1 MNNVKEI
8 NRNPMTK
15 TKSIF
20 LFAALLVATLANAQ
34 VKKVWTGH
42 ISSFGSDVQV
52 IDLEKGEILGNHFLS
67 WRIMPNNDSYYDIVD
82 ASSLKVVK
90 SFFVQE
96 GDDLFLVDEFDFGP
110 YFVSKGIFTTDG
122 KWAALKLHYNYSN
135 ATPDDLGNPV
145 IDEID
150 IVNEDNAIVAS
161 IPIAD
166 KNISNTEECIK
177 LIKAGRSYYLAIKNP
192 VNKEYDI
199 YALPGSGSAR

>member
-42 ISSFGSDVQV
+42 ISSFGSEIQV
-52 IDLEKGEILGNHFLS
+52 MDLNLIAGNYIASGYLS
-67 WRIMPNNDSYYDIVD
+67 IVD
-82 ASSLKVVK
+82 ASSMKVVK
-90 SFFVQE
+90 SFSVEE

-122 KWAALKLHYNYSN
+122 KWAALKLHFNFLN
-135 ATPDDLGNPV
+135 DMDDPV
-145 IDEID
+145 YDQID
-150 IVNEDNAIVAS
+150 IVNEDDAIIAS

-166 KNISNTEECIK
+166 KNISIKDECIK
-177 LIKAGRSYYLAIKNP
+177 LIKADRSYYLAIQNP
-192 VNKEYDI
+192 VNKEYDF